1 MQYVPR
7 YRRSYKEKEKMKH
20 LENITREQ
28 IEQAID
34 NCIVLQSH
42 AERNRKILKRRL
54 IDGITY
60 EQLAEEF
67 DLSTQSIQK
76 IIYRNEQKIFSYIK

>member
-1 MQYVPR
+1 
-7 YRRSYKEKEKMKH
+7 MKNI
-20 LENITREQ
+20 ENITKEQ
-28 IEQAID
+28 LELAID
-34 NCIVLQSH
+34 SCIILQNH

-67 DLSTQSIQK
+67 DLSVQMIQK
-76 IIYRNEQKIFSYIK
+76 IIYKNETKIFGFIDKFS

>member
-1 MQYVPR
+1 MPR
-7 YRRSYKEKEKMKH
+7 YRESKKEKVKNPK
-20 LENITREQ
+20 NITKSQ
-28 IEQAID
+28 IEYAID
-34 NCIVLQSH
+34 NCVVLQNH

-67 DLSTQSIQK
+67 DLSVQMIQK
-76 IIYRNEQKIFSYIK
+76 IIYKNESKIFGFIDKNS

>member
-1 MQYVPR
+1 
-7 YRRSYKEKEKMKH
+7 MKNV
-20 LENITREQ
+20 ENITKEQ
-28 IEQAID
+28 LELAID
-34 NCIVLQSH
+34 SCIILQNH

-67 DLSTQSIQK
+67 DLSVQMIQK
-76 IIYRNEQKIFSYIK
+76 IIYKNETKIFGFMDKFS

>member
-1 MQYVPR
+1 
-7 YRRSYKEKEKMKH
+7 MKNI
-20 LENITREQ
+20 ENITKEQ
-28 IEQAID
+28 LELAID
-34 NCIVLQSH
+34 SCIVLQNH

-67 DLSTQSIQK
+67 DLSVQMIQK
-76 IIYRNEQKIFSYIK
+76 IIYKNETKVFGFMDKFS